1 MNISIYIRY
10 VDNLKWNDRV
20 SYPLACDH
28 YTVKARAKV
37 DDNEIIVSYF
47 SRKSTPAF
55 AIYKSLEYL
64 SKRHG
69 FPCSYGMR
77 FDEYKNFGLIINHTS
92 RQYYGILNLQE

>member
-1 MNISIYIRY
+1 MNISIYISY

-37 DDNEIIVSYF
+37 DDNEIIVSFF

-64 SKRHG
+64 SKIHE
-69 FPCSYGMR
+69 FPCSYSMC
-77 FDEYKNFGLIINHTS
+77 FDEYKDKYGIIINHTK
-92 RQYYGILNLQE
+92 RQYYGVVNP